1 MSIFLILLAAG
12 ESKRLKSSVPKPYIT
27 VNNKK
32 LLEHALNL
40 FRDFRAIKKTVI
52 VYNTKHKKHL
62 NKLNPKNTL
71 KIVGGKTS
79 RNLHLRH

>member
-12 ESKRLKSSVPKPYIT
+12 ESKRLKSSIPKPYIT

-32 LLEHALNL
+32 LLEHALNS
-40 FRDFRAIKKTVI
+40 FKDFRSIKKTVI
-52 VYNTKHKKHL
+52 VYNKKHRKHL

-71 KIVGGKTS
+71 KITGGKT
-79 RNLHLRH
+79 RQEIYI